1 MKIKQYTATALCAAL
16 LVTNSGPW
24 IPLAVAQSIV
34 PNQEKMGPTMDEA
47 PNGRPLSILINRML
61 MGYLTINMICLM

>member
-16 LVTNSGPW
+16 LATNSGPW

-34 PNQEKMGPTMDEA
+34 PN
-47 PNGRPLSILINRML
+47 
-61 MGYLTINMICLM
+61 

>member
-34 PNQEKMGPTMDEA
+34 PNQGAMGP
-47 PNGRPLSILINRML
+47 NKIGRAHV
-61 MGYLTINMICLM
+61 